1 MAKYVDLTA
10 RVVAAFVENNRVSI
24 NDLPDLITNVHRALN
39 GVAEPAAPE
48 ISEKP
53 SAARVR
59 ASIKPDGLVSFIDG
73 KRYAVLKRHLTT
85 HGLTPAEYRER
96 FGLPGDYPMV
106 APSYAAKRSELAK
119 SMGLGKGGAGPRRT
133 KRSTR

>member
-10 RVVAAFVENNRVSI
+10 SVVAAFVENNRISI
-24 NDLPDLITNVHRALN
+24 NDLPDLISSVHRALN
-39 GVAEPAAPE
+39 GIVEPAAPE
-48 ISEKP
+48 VSEKP
-53 SAARVR
+53 TSAKVR

-119 SMGLGKGGAGPRRT
+119 SMGLGRSATGPRRT
-133 KRSTR
+133 KRSTK

>member
-10 RVVAAFVENNRVSI
+10 SVVAAFVENNRISI
-24 NDLPDLITNVHRALN
+24 NDLPDLISSVHRALN
-39 GVAEPAAPE
+39 GVAEPPAPE
-48 ISEKP
+48 SSEKP
-53 SAARVR
+53 SSAKVR

-73 KRYAVLKRHLTT
+73 KRYAILKRHLTT
-85 HGLTPAEYRER
+85 HGLTPTEYRER

-119 SMGLGKGGAGPRRT
+119 SLGLGKRATGPRRT
-133 KRSTR
+133 KRSTK

>member
-10 RVVAAFVENNRVSI
+10 SVVAAFVENNRISI
-24 NDLPDLITNVHRALN
+24 HDLPSLISGVHQALN
-39 GVAEPAAPE
+39 GIAEPAAPE
-48 ISEKP
+48 TAEKP
-53 SAARVR
+53 TPAKVR

-96 FGLPGDYPMV
+96 FGLPDDYPMV

-119 SMGLGKGGAGPRRT
+119 SMGLGRRRAAPRRAT
-133 KRSTR
+133 QARK

>member
-1 MAKYVDLTA
+1 MSKYVDLTA
-10 RVVAAFVENNRVSI
+10 SVVAAFVENNRIAI
-24 NDLPDLITNVHRALN
+24 NDLPDLISGVHRALN
-39 GVAEPAAPE
+39 GVAEPRAHE
-48 ISEKP
+48 TLERP
-53 SAARVR
+53 SAAKVR

-73 KRYAVLKRHLTT
+73 KRYTVLKRHLTT
-85 HGLTPAEYRER
+85 HGLTPAEYRAR

-119 SMGLGKGGAGPRRT
+119 SIGLGKSAPAPRRG